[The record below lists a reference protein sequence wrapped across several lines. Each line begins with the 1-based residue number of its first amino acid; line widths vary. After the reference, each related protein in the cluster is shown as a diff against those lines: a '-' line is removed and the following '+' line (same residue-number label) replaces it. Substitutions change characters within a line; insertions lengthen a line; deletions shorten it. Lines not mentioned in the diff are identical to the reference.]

1 MLLFARLPCKK
12 KKAKKLCKFYNDECY
27 YYSYGTIMQNV
38 YEKGSLG
45 NGYFDNLDNNFS
57 KTSNKNKN

>member
-1 MLLFARLPCKK
+1 MQK